1 MNFFIHFLIF
11 LVVLFIYMHIMEQ
24 YKTSDKMQLYEMDYI
39 DNAGIQS
46 ACNVKQ
52 PFVFELRPVFSEFF
66 YRQQPKLYL
75 EQMGMLDVHLKDTD
89 DYWRVGGAGGG
100 SVDSIVLSYRSFH
113 SLISSDTRAHYISE
127 GNTDFVGE
135 ADLGSLYQRLD
146 GFLKPPIYTC
156 QTEYD
161 ILMGSQKAVFPLR
174 YHTHDRIF
182 LCILSGKLSVKMTPW
197 KSRSG
202 FAGGTA
208 AIVRDYE
215 NYEFWVRENPW
226 GGVGSVGGP
235 GGGVGGGLQT
245 AYLDFMVLA
254 GQTLF
259 VPAYWF
265 YSIRFEDADTVVAQ
279 VKYNSPVN
287 MLANVRDIGR
297 WYLQQK
303 NIVRVSDTPSSGGP
317 TGILEITAEESSGS
331 ENDGIS
337 EPASDSASSIQTSLE
352 IITRKG

>member
-52 PFVFELRPVFSEFF
+52 PFLFELRPVFSEFF
-66 YRQQPKLYL
+66 YRQQPKIYL

-89 DYWRVGGAGGG
+89 DYWRGGGGGAGAGA

-135 ADLGSLYQRLD
+135 ADFGSLYQRLD

-161 ILMGSQKAVFPLR
+161 ILMGSKKAVFPLR

-182 LCILSGKLSVKMTPW
+182 LCVLSGKLSIKMTPW

-202 FAGGTA
+202 FAGGGAA

-226 GGVGSVGGP
+226 GGVGGV
-235 GGGVGGGLQT
+235 GVGGGLQT
-245 AYLDFMVLA
+245 TYLEFMVLA

-287 MLANVRDIGR
+287 MLANARDIGR

-303 NIVRVSDTPSSGGP
+303 NIVRVSDSASAGGP
-317 TGILEITAEESSGS
+317 TGVLEITAPIADIS
-331 ENDGIS
+331 ENDDIS
-337 EPASDSASSIQTSLE
+337 EQSASIQSSLE
-352 IITRKG
+352 IITRKS

>member
-52 PFVFELRPVFSEFF
+52 PFVFELRSVFSEFF
-66 YRQQPKLYL
+66 YRQQPKIYL
-75 EQMGMLDVHLKDTD
+75 EQMGMLDVHLKDTN
-89 DYWRVGGAGGG
+89 DYLRVGGAGGG

-182 LCILSGKLSVKMTPW
+182 LCVLSGKLSVKMTPW

-202 FAGGTA
+202 FAGGAA

-226 GGVGSVGGP
+226 GSGGP
-235 GGGVGGGLQT
+235 GGGGGLQT
-245 AYLDFMVLA
+245 TYLDFMVLA

-279 VKYNSPVN
+279 IKYNSPVN
-287 MLANVRDIGR
+287 MLANARDIGR

-303 NIVRVSDTPSSGGP
+303 NIVRVSDTPSAGGP
-317 TGILEITAEESSGS
+317 TGVLEITAEESSGS

-337 EPASDSASSIQTSLE
+337 EPDASASSIQTSLE
-352 IITRKG
+352 IITRKS